1 MASNTKMEDLLAR
14 IATAMDLLAVAA
26 PRSSVALQSNVA
38 SSATSVIVLAANQY
52 RVGAAVFNDSNQLLY
67 LLLGAAVN
75 ASAVASSTVHT
86 VQVGAS
92 DYYEV
97 PFGFTG
103 VISGAWAA
111 ANGSARV
118 TEFTR

>member
-52 RVGAAVFNDSNQLLY
+52 RVGAGDAIGVAEVQADI
-67 LLLGAAVN
+67 AAGKI
-75 ASAVASSTVHT
+75 TV
-86 VQVGAS
+86 GK
-92 DYYEV
+92 
-97 PFGFTG
+97 
-103 VISGAWAA
+103 
-111 ANGSARV
+111 
-118 TEFTR
+118 